1 MLWVAG
7 ISVASAQLS
16 FVGRFGNIGSAES
29 LFIMPTGVSL
39 DKHGNVYVADSGN
52 DRVQRFTATGG
63 FIMAWGSSGDAGGS
77 FDGPYGIAVDA
88 PRNILYVTDRGNNR
102 VQKFTT
108 DGAFLNA
115 WGSLGS
121 GEVEFD
127 GPSGITVDRGGRI
140 YIADTNNHRIHKM
153 DGAGNFILDWGSNGS
168 GQGQFESPMGLAV
181 DRDNNIYVAD
191 TGNDRIQKFT
201 KSGQFLMSF
210 GMTGSGS
217 GRFDEP
223 TGIAVDEGGN
233 IYVVDQNDRIQK
245 FDSEGNFIA
254 KAGGSGSGT
263 LQFDTPTA
271 VAVNE
276 AVDIYVAD
284 SANNRIQILTGFV
297 IPPGMSG
304 SFADPDFLGQGI
316 NIEILSPQ
324 VVDKAGKGIAPGTAL
339 VYWYSFDDRGFP
351 FFSFGVGEFAGN
363 IITARMLWDA
373 QGPFFG
379 PDWNP
384 DLFFAGNF
392 ADVIITARGCDDV
405 SFRFDPFDNFRFP
418 AHPME
423 MERLT
428 SLVGV
433 PCVITK
439 ADTVATDE
447 AIPQRKSLEDKGFAI
462 TRGLSGS
469 FFDPDFLGQGIN
481 IEILSDQV
489 PGTAAKGGSPGL
501 VLLYWYSFG
510 PLGRPFFSFGVGEYS
525 GDTMVVDMLFDMDGL
540 GPFFGPDWDAS
551 LFIPVPFATV
561 TIVWSGCNAGTMSF
575 VVDNEI
581 DHLFEA
587 HLMAME
593 RATSVVGLGC
603 P

>member
-7 ISVASAQLS
+7 VSVAWAQLH
-16 FVGRFGNIGSAES
+16 FIGRFGNIGSDES
-29 LFIMPTGVSL
+29 LFITPTGVAL
-39 DKHGNVYVADSGN
+39 DKAGNVYVADSGN
-52 DRVQRFTATGG
+52 DRVQRFNPGG
-63 FIMAWGSSGDAGGS
+63 AFIMAWGGSGDAGGS
-77 FDGPYGIAVDA
+77 FDEPYGIAVDKQ
-88 PRNILYVTDRGNNR
+88 RGVLYVTERGNDR

-108 DGAFLNA
+108 DGAFLNQ

-121 GEVEFD
+121 GELQFD
-127 GPSGITVDRGGRI
+127 NPTGITVDRGGRV
-140 YIADTNNHRIHKM
+140 YVADTNNHRIHKM
-153 DGAGNFILDWGSNGS
+153 DRAGNFILDWGSNGS
-168 GQGQFESPMGLAV
+168 GTGQFESPMGLAV
-181 DRDNNIYVAD
+181 DGDNNIYVAD

-201 KSGQFLMSF
+201 KTGQFLMSF
-210 GMTGSGS
+210 GVTGSAS
-217 GRFDEP
+217 GRFIAP

-233 IYVVDQNDRIQK
+233 IYVVDQNDRIQM
-245 FDSEGNFIA
+245 FDSEGNFID
-254 KAGGSGSGT
+254 KAGGSGSGS

-284 SANNRIQILTGFV
+284 SANNRIQMLTGFV

-304 SFADPDFLGQGI
+304 SFGDPDFLGQGI

-324 VVDKAGKGIAPGTAL
+324 VVNKDGKGIEPGTAL
-339 VYWYSFDDRGFP
+339 VYWYSFDDNGFP

-363 IITARMLWDA
+363 IITVQMLWDA
-373 QGPFFG
+373 AGPFFG
-379 PDWNP
+379 PDWNQN
-384 DLFFAGNF
+384 LFSAGSF

-405 SFRFDPFDNFRFP
+405 SFRFDSFDNFRFP

-433 PCVITK
+433 PCVISK
-439 ADTVATDE
+439 AGTAALDQPVPA
-447 AIPQRKSLEDKGFAI
+447 QKSFEDKGFFI

-489 PGTAAKGGSPGL
+489 PATAAKGGSPGVVL
-501 VLLYWYSFG
+501 VYWYSFD
-510 PLGRPFFSFGVGEYS
+510 PNGRPFFTFGVGEYS
-525 GDTMVVDMLFDMDGL
+525 GDTVVVDMLFDMDGL
-540 GPFFGPDWDAS
+540 GPFFGPDWDGS
-551 LFIPVPFATV
+551 LFDPGAFATV
-561 TIVWSGCNAGTMSF
+561 TIIWSGCNAGLMSF
-575 VVDNEI
+575 VVDSEI
-581 DHLFEA
+581 DHLFDA
-587 HLMAME
+587 HLMNME
-593 RATSVVGLGC
+593 RATSVAGLGC